1 MPRGA
6 YARGTKHALGR
17 SDERTPSVAEPSQA
31 GYWRAMSQENVDG
44 VRKSLDAWNC
54 GDVDGWLESAHP
66 EIEWVSEIAVR
77 LEGSERVYRGLA
89 EMRDYWADWHA
100 TWDVRIEISETFDL
114 GEKVVAVAD
123 ISTRGGASGIGLER
137 QVAYVFEFEYGRARR
152 VRSYFDRQEA
162 LDAAARVP
170 R

>member
-1 MPRGA
+1 MSEELVEKVRRSLEAWTRG
-6 YARGTKHALGR
+6 
-17 SDERTPSVAEPSQA
+17 D
-31 GYWRAMSQENVDG
+31 
-44 VRKSLDAWNC
+44 LDAWL
-54 GDVDGWLESAHP
+54 DEAHP

-114 GEKVVAVAD
+114 GETVVAVAD

-137 QVAYVFEFEYGRARR
+137 LVAYVFEFENGRARR

-162 LDAAARVP
+162 LDAAGAVR
-170 R
+170 RQR

>member
-1 MPRGA
+1 MSEELVEKVR
-6 YARGTKHALGR
+6 
-17 SDERTPSVAEPSQA
+17 
-31 GYWRAMSQENVDG
+31 RA
-44 VRKSLDAWNC
+44 LDAWNR
-54 GDVDGWLESAHP
+54 GDVDAWLDAAHP
-66 EIEWVSEIAVR
+66 EIEWISEIAVR

-100 TWDVRIEISETFDL
+100 TWHVRIEISETFDL

-123 ISTRGGASGIGLER
+123 VSTRGGASGIGLER
-137 QVAYVFEFEYGRARR
+137 QVAYVFEFEDGRARR

-162 LDAAARVP
+162 LNAAGGVP